1 MWCKS
6 SLWGASLGSGRLILP
21 RIPWLYNKMLFA
33 ISCFTHLEYN
43 SKQATHKRLHIVV
56 DLDVNLVLSMM
67 LFYFYL
73 HKKFV
78 SPGHIN
84 WNPHIYIHNILRMH
98 RLNTSFINS
107 ILLWNLYCFLTHFAS
122 KICFRQ
128 VPHVFVFPRDNS
140 T

>member
-1 MWCKS
+1 
-6 SLWGASLGSGRLILP
+6 
-21 RIPWLYNKMLFA
+21 MLFA

-43 SKQATHKRLHIVV
+43 SKQASHKRLHIVV

-98 RLNTSFINS
+98 SFNTSFINC
-107 ILLWNLYCFLTHFAS
+107 ILLWNLYCFFYSFRFKNLSQTSNSCMCSVSLGQFNINCIKCI
-122 KICFRQ
+122 KIQ
-128 VPHVFVFPRDNS
+128 KGQYN
-140 T
+140 